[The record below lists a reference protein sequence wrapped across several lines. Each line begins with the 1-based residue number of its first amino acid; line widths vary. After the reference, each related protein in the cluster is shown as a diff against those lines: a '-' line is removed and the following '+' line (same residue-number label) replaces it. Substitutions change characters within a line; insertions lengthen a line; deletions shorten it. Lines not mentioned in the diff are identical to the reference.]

1 MSRACSICRH
11 PRVSEIDAALSE
23 GTAYRRVAKQFEASA
38 PSVYRHARE
47 HLPIGSASGAVA
59 PESEASDVTAEAGVI
74 ATPHSDGARA
84 PVGKRS
90 VDLLDYMLRVQ
101 ERTFSILESARAAGR
116 HETGL
121 KAIRESRENL
131 ALISKLQGQPGT
143 DMLDLMKLSAEDL
156 AVLIRASLGELSARD
171 RKELLLESP
180 PGLAELVAS
189 SL

>member
-1 MSRACSICRH
+1 MARPCSICRH
-11 PRVSEIDAALSE
+11 PRLAEIDAALIQ
-23 GTAYRRVAKQFEASA
+23 GNAYRRVAKQFEASE
-38 PSVYRHARE
+38 SSIYRHSKE
-47 HLPIGSASGAVA
+47 HLPLASVTCELAPGGAATTVEGSS
-59 PESEASDVTAEAGVI
+59 ESERVGQPEG
-74 ATPHSDGARA
+74 PK
-84 PVGKRS
+84 GKRS

-171 RKELLLESP
+171 RQALLLEAP
-180 PGLAELVAS
+180 PALAELLTS
-189 SL
+189 SLYI

>member
-1 MSRACSICRH
+1 
-11 PRVSEIDAALSE
+11 
-23 GTAYRRVAKQFEASA
+23 
-38 PSVYRHARE
+38 
-47 HLPIGSASGAVA
+47 
-59 PESEASDVTAEAGVI
+59 VI